1 MSSSYGQTSVALV
14 SDSTGKPFECLIP
27 GPPIGKGRP
36 RGTSIGGHV
45 RLYTP
50 QKTADWERAAA
61 LLMRQAWR
69 QAPCEEMVDVEIV
82 AVFHRP
88 KRLLR
93 KKDPECR
100 IWHGSKPDIDNV
112 EKCVLDAMV
121 MAGVIR
127 DDSQVVS
134 IRAISVYAS
143 KSEGPGLHVRMR
155 VVGERPTWVDGWPCW
170 I

>member
-1 MSSSYGQTSVALV
+1 MTEL
-14 SDSTGKPFECLIP
+14 FRCLIP

-36 RGTSIGGHV
+36 RGTSVGGHV

-69 QAPCEEMVDVEIV
+69 NAPCEDLVEVEVI

-93 KKDPECR
+93 KKDPER
-100 IWHGSKPDIDNV
+100 RLWHGSKPDIDNV
-112 EKCVLDAMV
+112 AKCALDAMV

-127 DDSQVVS
+127 DDAQVVDIHARS
-134 IRAISVYAS
+134 MYAS
-143 KSEGPGLHVRMR
+143 KSEGPALHVIMR
-155 VVGERPTWVDGWPCW
+155 SVSEFPPEG
-170 I
+170 

>member
-1 MSSSYGQTSVALV
+1 MAEL
-14 SDSTGKPFECLIP
+14 FRCLIP

-45 RLYTP
+45 RVYTP

-69 QAPCEEMVDVEIV
+69 NAPCEELVEVEVI

-112 EKCVLDAMV
+112 VKCALDAMV

-127 DDSQVVS
+127 DDAQVVD
-134 IRAISVYAS
+134 IRARSMYAS
-143 KSEGPGLHVRMR
+143 KSEGPALYVSMR
-155 VVGERPTWVDGWPCW
+155 DVEPIAQEG
-170 I
+170 